1 MDPGEQTTG
10 TRDEHYNLVSVLYH
24 ALHGADNCDIYAT
37 DAEVS
42 GRADLSDFFR
52 EAQERQRGLADRAKG
67 LLGIG
72 GGTATAGAGTTSTGA
87 TPTGTAPAG
96 GDLAG
101 GATVAGR
108 TSAAGGIPKGG
119 GVVGSDVP
127 PTTDVLP
134 EEDVPPRGA
143 DDLRAETVPPPA
155 DISPET
161 APVGGIP
168 SMTEDISPGARRT
181 ESTAPIA
188 ASTAP
193 IEDDVP
199 RDATLARDV
208 PPQGETDL
216 PTDVSTPPDAGPPDV
231 EVASPERA
239 GVSTG
244 PPRTEGALPTM
255 ADTTPTEEG
264 IPPGTD
270 PIENDVPLDAPTTT
284 EGTATTAADATPVED
299 APPRGADELRAET
312 APPTDTAP
320 TEVDVASP
328 ERADAPP
335 EGPRTEE
342 VSPERPRAEGAR
354 SGTEEV
360 SIRPGEEPSKSERG
374 ATSGEN
380 IRSIIRESDRRSR
393 GQI

>member
-24 ALHGADNCDIYAT
+24 ALHGAENCDIYAT
-37 DAEVS
+37 DAEAS
-42 GRADLSDFFR
+42 GRADLSNFFR

-72 GGTATAGAGTTSTGA
+72 GGTATAGAGITPTGA

-96 GDLAG
+96 G
-101 GATVAGR
+101 ATVAGG
-108 TSAAGGIPKGG
+108 TSAAGGIPTGG
-119 GVVGSDVP
+119 GAVGSDVP

-208 PPQGETDL
+208 PPQVETDL
-216 PTDVSTPPDAGPPDV
+216 RTDVSTPPDAGPPDV

-244 PPRTEGALPTM
+244 PT
-255 ADTTPTEEG
+255 
-264 IPPGTD
+264 
-270 PIENDVPLDAPTTT
+270 
-284 EGTATTAADATPVED
+284 
-299 APPRGADELRAET
+299 
-312 APPTDTAP
+312 
-320 TEVDVASP
+320 
-328 ERADAPP
+328 
-335 EGPRTEE
+335 
-342 VSPERPRAEGAR
+342 
-354 SGTEEV
+354 
-360 SIRPGEEPSKSERG
+360 
-374 ATSGEN
+374 
-380 IRSIIRESDRRSR
+380 DRRR
-393 GQI
+393 LADNG